1 MRPGFAD
8 QYFTYTDKSCNE
20 NVPAQIKFIFFLSLT
35 ITDSVI
41 AVFSEITRKIFLR
54 NIAHISKWNLNIK
67 KLRFQTVCCDF
78 LLFYLEITKMAFL
91 TYGCIWIY
99 LSLDIFIHN
108 SEIFYIILRYS
119 TYTPPNTEYTFS
131 KTTRHI

>member
-67 KLRFQTVCCDF
+67 KIKISNSLLRFFVVIFGNYEDGIPNIRMYLNLSKF
-78 LLFYLEITKMAFL
+78 GHFYT
-91 TYGCIWIY
+91 
-99 LSLDIFIHN
+99 
-108 SEIFYIILRYS
+108 
-119 TYTPPNTEYTFS
+119 
-131 KTTRHI
+131 